1 MSAEPPHTEE
11 TVFDHAPGAS
21 YLHVW
26 REVILTYRQL
36 MRGLAAETGFTGAQF
51 EVLRQLAV
59 ADGRSTVSAL
69 ARELAVDPAAVTRLV
84 AQLTALGLVVREDD
98 ARDGRR
104 RPVVLTDEGRRRM
117 TDLHAALH
125 QRETAMASALDPQDL
140 ATAVRVLQQLRAAV
154 ESLPRR
160 PQEPGGHE
168 ARRTREVPH
177 ERHS

>member
-1 MSAEPPHTEE
+1 MDAISHQPGDGVFEHTP
-11 TVFDHAPGAS
+11 DAS
-21 YLHVW
+21 YLHLW

-36 MRGLAAETGFTGAQF
+36 MRGVAAHTDYTGVQF

-84 AQLTALGLVVREDD
+84 AGLTRLGLVERESD

-117 TDLHAALH
+117 ADLHALLHERESALTEGLDA
-125 QRETAMASALDPQDL
+125 REIETAM
-140 ATAVRVLQQLRAAV
+140 RVLQGMRAAV
-154 ESLPRR
+154 DSIPRR
-160 PQEPGGHE
+160 RP
-168 ARRTREVPH
+168 
-177 ERHS
+177 